1 MLPDTSAGSVDLSP
15 FFYGVL
21 MLNLDEVVAAIGLPV
36 PVPVP
41 VSLERSR
48 KWLVF
53 LLLLAKPPRFLLLLF
68 FCPVRLTLD

>member
-1 MLPDTSAGSVDLSP
+1 
-15 FFYGVL
+15 

-41 VSLERSR
+41 VPVSLERSR

-53 LLLLAKPPRFLLLLF
+53 RLLLAKPPKFLLLLF
-68 FCPVRLTLD
+68 FRPVRLTLEPS